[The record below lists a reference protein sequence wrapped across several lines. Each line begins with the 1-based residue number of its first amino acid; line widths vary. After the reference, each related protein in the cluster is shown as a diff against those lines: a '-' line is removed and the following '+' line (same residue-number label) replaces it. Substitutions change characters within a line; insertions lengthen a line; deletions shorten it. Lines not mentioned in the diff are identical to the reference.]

1 MPRKRPRQK
10 LVRTGPSKKLS
21 LQFNGGGPLE
31 VSQAFYG
38 REIFIDVASLR
49 MAMEGENLGN
59 VGDDLKKIAASYLRP
74 LEGLSAEINT
84 IPHDTAPTKA
94 KKPSLAEEA
103 FEELNSWLQE
113 FTKDKVIN
121 RIPYCNGE
129 FEITLECIHK
139 SLQLIACAVHCVLAL
154 LATLIMQQK
163 FDQEVLVPLASKKNF
178 KNEELTALLQ
188 RAECITI
195 QGVNDAKKFTLI
207 LSEGSVELGIID
219 TDNGAKV
226 SLSKYIKSVGQWIEQ
241 NYTSCPDELDKNFKL
256 MKTIVQT
263 FQRELDQALAEQE
276 ELVKKIFNYISNTNM
291 GTADDDDSGNNSEK
305 NRKRRRLEGA
315 GEGPKKPAPPDESM
329 NAGGSSE
336 NAKEHD
342 KFIWLD

>member
-1 MPRKRPRQK
+1 MSRKRPREK
-10 LVRTGPSKKLS
+10 LVLTGPPKELS

-31 VSQAFYG
+31 VSQAFY
-38 REIFIDVASLR
+38 RPEIFIDVASLR
-49 MAMEGENLGN
+49 MTMEGENLGN
-59 VGDDLKKIAASYLRP
+59 VGDDLKKIAASYLKP

-103 FEELNSWLQE
+103 FQELNSWLQE
-113 FTKDKVIN
+113 FTKDDVIN

-129 FEITLECIHK
+129 FKITLECIRHGF
-139 SLQLIACAVHCVLAL
+139 QLIACAVHCVLAL

-163 FDQEVLVPLASKKNF
+163 FHQEVLVPLASKKNF

-195 QGVNDAKKFTLI
+195 QGVNDAEKFTLI

-219 TDNGAKV
+219 TEGAKV
-226 SLSKYIKSVGQWIEQ
+226 PLSKYITSMGHWIKQ
-241 NYTSCPDELDKNFKL
+241 NCTSCPDEPDKNFKL

-263 FQRELDQALAEQE
+263 FQRELDQALTEQK
-276 ELVKKIFNYISNTNM
+276 ELVKVISNYICNTSM
-291 GTADDDDSGNNSEK
+291 GTANDDDSGNNSEK